1 MNKVDLDKTY
11 ETWLETNRD
20 KLMQEFLEGFEDFV
34 ESKWVD
40 YQNEFGLY
48 DISNEIDEFELADNL
63 NDEIPFGY
71 ALSQKITIK
80 EITAQKVVIESPII
94 IDELGGKIKT
104 YTVMYSEY
112 PLDQMLSQTNLLNQ
126 SKEKT
131 FNFTGNETI
140 LSMELNLY
148 DGLDPNKLYYVL
160 VMPKD
165 AQ

>member
-63 NDEIPFGY
+63 NDEIK
-71 ALSQKITIK
+71 LR
-80 EITAQKVVIESPII
+80 
-94 IDELGGKIKT
+94 ELENG
-104 YTVMYSEY
+104 
-112 PLDQMLSQTNLLNQ
+112 
-126 SKEKT
+126 
-131 FNFTGNETI
+131 
-140 LSMELNLY
+140 
-148 DGLDPNKLYYVL
+148 
-160 VMPKD
+160 
-165 AQ
+165 

>member
-63 NDEIPFGY
+63 NDEIKLG
-71 ALSQKITIK
+71 
-80 EITAQKVVIESPII
+80 
-94 IDELGGKIKT
+94 ELENG
-104 YTVMYSEY
+104 
-112 PLDQMLSQTNLLNQ
+112 
-126 SKEKT
+126 
-131 FNFTGNETI
+131 
-140 LSMELNLY
+140 
-148 DGLDPNKLYYVL
+148 
-160 VMPKD
+160 
-165 AQ
+165 